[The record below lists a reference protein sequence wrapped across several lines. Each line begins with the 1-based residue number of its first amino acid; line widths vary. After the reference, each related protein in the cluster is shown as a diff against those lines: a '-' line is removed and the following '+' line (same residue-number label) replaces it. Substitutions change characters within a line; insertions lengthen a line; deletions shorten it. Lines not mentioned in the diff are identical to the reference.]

1 MSKTFDAIYVGGH
14 SFTAGQHSSE
24 PQGVAVKAGRIAAV
38 ASDDQLREAGATEVI
53 ELNGGLVMPAFHDAH
68 AHPIAAGIELLECDL
83 TGAENSDEAI
93 KLIKKFAT
101 SHADSEWIRGG
112 GWSLAHFPGGTPTKE
127 LLDELEEIGGRP
139 VAILNRDHHGMW
151 VNSEALKRAGIDLNT
166 SDPEDGRIERKES
179 GEPSGVLHEGA
190 MELIQSV
197 IPPLPAQMKDQ
208 GLQIAQQEYFKY
220 GIAGWQD
227 AWVGDMP
234 GIGDNF
240 DAYFEAA
247 VDGRL
252 QARVTAALW
261 WDRNRGLEQ
270 IPELAEKR
278 ERVKKLGLEHLLIA
292 DTIKVMVDGIPENFT
307 AAISL
312 PYKDQQGCATH
323 NHGLTFLEPEKLT
336 DTVVALDDAGFNVHF
351 HSLGDRAVTISL
363 DAVEAA
369 IARNGHRDDR
379 RHHLAHLQIVQSSD
393 VPRFVKTGSWANM
406 QMLWAAVDDQLDE
419 LTFPFIDESLVSRH
433 YPFGD
438 LKKAGVKLAAGSD
451 WPVSTQNPIAA
462 AHVGVNR
469 AAPGNTMDPRLGE
482 AQKLTLADVFTAYTA
497 GSAEVNGR
505 KSLTGQL
512 EPGLLADL
520 IVLDRDP
527 FQHPDEEIYLAEVAQ
542 LSLSGTQ
549 VFTR

>member
-1 MSKTFDAIYVGGH
+1 MPAAFDAIYVGGH
-14 SFTAGQHSSE
+14 SFTAGQQSSL
-24 PQGVAVKAGRIAAV
+24 PLGVAVKDGRIAAV
-38 ASDDQLREAGATEVI
+38 ATDEQLRDAGAAEVV

-83 TGAENSDEAI
+83 TGAENAEDAI
-93 KLIKKFAT
+93 RLIKKFAS
-101 SHADSEWIRGG
+101 SHPDDEWIRGG

-127 LLDELEEIGGRP
+127 LLDELAEIGGRP

-166 SDPEDGRIERKES
+166 PDPEDGRIERKAS
-179 GEPSGVLHEGA
+179 GEPAGVLHEGA

-197 IPPLPAQMKDQ
+197 IPPLPANMKEQ

-227 AWVGDMP
+227 AWVGVMP
-234 GIGDNF
+234 GIGDNL
-240 DAYFEAA
+240 DAYVNAA
-247 VDGRL
+247 VQGKL

-270 IPELAEKR
+270 LPQLVEKR
-278 ERVKKLGLEHLLIA
+278 ERVRKLGLEHLLIA

-312 PYKDQQGCATH
+312 PYKDQHGCATH
-323 NHGLTFLEPEKLT
+323 NHGLTFLAPEQLT
-336 DTVVALDDAGFNVHF
+336 ETVIALDKAGFNVHF

-363 DAVEAA
+363 DAIEAA
-369 IARNGHRDDR
+369 LERNGARPDR

-393 VPRFVKTGSWANM
+393 IQRFVKTGSWANM

-438 LKKAGVKLAAGSD
+438 LRNAGVKLAAGSD

-462 AHVGVNR
+462 AHVGANR
-469 AAPGNTMDPRLGE
+469 AAPGTTMDPRIGE
-482 AQKLTLADVFTAYTA
+482 AQKLSLADVFSAYTA
-497 GSAEVNGR
+497 GTAEVNGR
-505 KSLTGQL
+505 KSLTGRL
-512 EPGLLADL
+512 EQGLEADL
-520 IVLDRDP
+520 IVLDRNP
-527 FQHPDEEIYLAEVAQ
+527 FRHPDEEIHQAEVTRLA
-542 LSLSGTQ
+542 LSGSLA
-549 VFTR
+549 FTR